1 MGRPYEHVFLTR
13 FNIPFGSRPFPSRAW
28 MENRLFYFRQ
38 VCLPSMQHQTDQDFQ
53 WLFLLSP
60 QTPPDLIEYLESL
73 SQTRPFKLC
82 FTEMKSRALYPLAI
96 EKHVPPSDFLISS
109 RLDSDDALG
118 KHFVSSV
125 KQHFNFQDF
134 EWVDHRR
141 GLILSQRK
149 LWRVQQRNNMFLSLI
164 ERRSSSK
171 SVYLCQ
177 HMDASKHGSVS
188 LVDGSR
194 QWLRLLHQKNT
205 IGTKRRGVAVPGVE
219 VRKTL
224 SDYPPDIVELVK
236 RRYRVGREGEVHPLH
251 SQGWV
256 GRLRSSLVMSI
267 KVFVRSL
274 GVPEHL
280 PESVISVTRGIRRS
294 GAIPPHIRAGPR
306 RDRLAFHGIES
317 PSSTGV
323 SEPRIIRFVKRDV
336 ANRSHREVQ
345 THEPVGKHR
354 RQPSS
359 SACADHQPQSPV
371 IPPTAGH

>member
-251 SQGWV
+251 SQ
-256 GRLRSSLVMSI
+256 
-267 KVFVRSL
+267 
-274 GVPEHL
+274 
-280 PESVISVTRGIRRS
+280 
-294 GAIPPHIRAGPR
+294 
-306 RDRLAFHGIES
+306 
-317 PSSTGV
+317 
-323 SEPRIIRFVKRDV
+323 
-336 ANRSHREVQ
+336 
-345 THEPVGKHR
+345 EPVETDR
-354 RQPSS
+354 PRP
-359 SACADHQPQSPV
+359 
-371 IPPTAGH
+371 